1 MSISFFI
8 FFLFVREVAA
18 VEDQDPVQEAVRVSD
33 RGENNASPT
42 EFLFF
47 LMGVVALI
55 IFSKT
60 SV

>member
-33 RGENNASPT
+33 RGEKKPKGTFEEKNS
-42 EFLFF
+42 F
-47 LMGVVALI
+47 
-55 IFSKT
+55 
-60 SV
+60 